1 MPFAGIL
8 EIHKQFLRGASEHPK
23 EALFQNGL
31 SIFNMGM
38 SYVNISLVHL
48 ADGCCGASRRAVVS
62 SSCRPLTALPSRRL
76 IAQAGCCVASRCPTV
91 SSSRRATLLSSRCS
105 LTAPP
110 SCCLIAQAGCCL
122 TSCHATVSSSHHAAL
137 SSSCRPLT
145 AHLTAPS
152 GCCLTSCHA
161 VVSSSCRPLP
171 TAPPSRHLAP
181 AGCCVASRCA
191 ALSSSPRASE

>member
-91 SSSRRATLLSSRCS
+91 SSSCCATLSSSRCTS
-105 LTAPP
+105 LLLHCLSLS
-110 SCCLIAQAGCCL
+110 SCC
-122 TSCHATVSSSHHAAL
+122 AAL
-137 SSSCRPLT
+137 SSSFF
-145 AHLTAPS
+145 
-152 GCCLTSCHA
+152 
-161 VVSSSCRPLP
+161 
-171 TAPPSRHLAP
+171 AP
-181 AGCCVASRCA
+181 AGCCVTSWRA
-191 ALSSSPRASE
+191 ALSSSRHATLSSSCLAS